1 MILSMTGYGRGEV
14 NKNGM
19 EIIAEARSLNN
30 RFLELSV
37 RFPKDYAKLEQE
49 IKEIVKRYATRGR
62 ININL
67 TLKNDAELPINSYQV
82 DLALAQKYTR
92 MFREVIAQNQLSD
105 EITLSDLISLPHVW
119 KQSEETTNLEEVW
132 PLLITAIELS
142 LEDLYAMRKKEGEE
156 LARDL
161 RQRLAI
167 LEKNLGE
174 IEEISKHQASIE
186 FMKLNERL
194 QNLIPT
200 EKIDP
205 GRLEMEIALLAER
218 VDVTE
223 ECIRFRSHTKIFLET
238 IDGTEPGG
246 RRLNFVLQEMNREA
260 NTIGAKANNAEI
272 ARLVIQIKEE
282 LEKIREQ
289 VQNIE

>member
-19 EIIAEARSLNN
+19 EIISEARSLNN
-30 RFLELSV
+30 RFLELSI
-37 RFPKDYAKLEQE
+37 RFPKDYSKLESE
-49 IKEIVKRYATRGR
+49 IKEIVKRYASRGR
-62 ININL
+62 INLTI
-67 TLKNDAELPINSYQV
+67 TLKSDVELPANSYRI
-82 DLALAQKYTR
+82 DTALAQKYMK
-92 MFREVIAQNQLSD
+92 MFRAIIADNQLSS
-105 EITLSDLISLPHVW
+105 EIKLSDLIGLPHVW
-119 KQSEETTNLEEVW
+119 VQSDEAANLEDVW
-132 PLLITAIELS
+132 PALKTAIELS

-161 RQRLAI
+161 RQRLVL
-167 LEKNLGE
+167 LEKNLDE
-174 IEEISKHQASIE
+174 IEQISKQQSSIE
-186 FMKLNERL
+186 FKKMNERL
-194 QNLIPT
+194 QNLIPS
-200 EKIDP
+200 EKIEP
-205 GRLEMEIALLAER
+205 GRLEMEIAMLADR

-238 IDGTEPGG
+238 MDGTEPGG

-272 ARLVIQIKEE
+272 ARFVIQIKDE

>member
-14 NKNGM
+14 NKNGL
-19 EIIAEARSLNN
+19 EIIAETRSLNN

-37 RFPKDYAKLEQE
+37 RFPKDYSKIEQE
-49 IKEIVKRYATRGR
+49 IKELVKSYITRGR
-62 ININL
+62 INIAI
-67 TLKNDAELPINSYQV
+67 TLKNEAELPINSYQV
-82 DLALAQKYTR
+82 DLILAQKYIR
-92 MFREVIAQNQLSD
+92 MFREIIAQNQLAE
-105 EITLSDLISLPHVW
+105 EIKLSDVISLPHVW
-119 KQSEETTNLEEVW
+119 KQSEEAANFEDVW
-132 PLLITAIELS
+132 PLLKTAIELS

-161 RQRLAI
+161 RQRLVT
-167 LEKNLGE
+167 LEQNLDE
-174 IEEISKHQASIE
+174 IEQISKYQASIE
-186 FMKLNERL
+186 YTKMNERL
-194 QNLIPT
+194 QHLIPS
-200 EKIDP
+200 EKIEP
-205 GRLEMEIALLAER
+205 GRLEMEIAMLADR

-223 ECIRFRSHTKIFLET
+223 ECIRFRSHTKMFLET